1 MLYLLYVPVLT
12 IFLLF
17 YFRLAVQYKI
27 IDKPNQRSSHSRITI
42 RGAGIIFPIALFL
55 QFLISGFQY
64 PLFSLGLMLIS
75 LISFY
80 DDLHPI
86 SNKIRILTHLIAV
99 SLLFMEAGLINY
111 SVWIIVLAFIF
122 VIGTINAYNFMD
134 GIDGMIAAYSL
145 VTAISLLFINE
156 NIVGFIPSGWL
167 TVSVI
172 IIVVF
177 GFFNFRVVAKCFAGD
192 VGSVSMAFIL
202 IFFILILILRTE
214 ELKYIALLLV
224 YGLDSVTTII
234 FRILRREN
242 IFLAHRS
249 HFYQYLANS
258 RSWSHLGISILYAIT
273 QFLINILILQNF
285 FDTNSFII
293 LLIISG
299 IATISIRLLVE
310 GKNYL
315 LKMGYENQ

>member
-134 GIDGMIAAYSL
+134 GINGMIAAYSL